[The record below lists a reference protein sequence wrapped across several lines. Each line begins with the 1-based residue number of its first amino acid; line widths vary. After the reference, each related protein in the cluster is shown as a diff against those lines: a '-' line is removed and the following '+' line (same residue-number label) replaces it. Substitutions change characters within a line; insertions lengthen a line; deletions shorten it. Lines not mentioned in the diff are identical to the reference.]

1 MGGNHLLTIYFV
13 YLLSLIIHNNLNF
26 TDMRTIRLK
35 KLLFTLAALFAATMT
50 ASAQEI
56 ALEGDLYN
64 KNGDMGR
71 GARVCHYYLRS
82 DRTLVL
88 EAVSTDDKTY
98 SGKFTEWDL
107 YVYTGTSNNDGF
119 KNLQSNRNAV
129 EKIIVSKGIKT
140 LGHQVIGYSNNA
152 GILFP
157 NLKSVE
163 INPED
168 FEGEIPSDFLKNYT
182 TLESVTFY
190 QENVTINSSAFS
202 GCTALNSV
210 SLPNITNLEIHGQ
223 AFKDCT
229 SLKTFYTNGCNVK
242 VGGGAFEGSGLETFQ
257 NSSSTPYVTKIT
269 LGTDAFN
276 GATNLKTFAI
286 YDSATACDIPLRAF
300 QDCTA
305 LESFIAMNTG
315 EIDNGAFSGC
325 TALKSFYALQ
335 GISKIGNGAFSGCSS
350 LETFS
355 LPSNNSLSASPDYN
369 AFNNCDNLKY
379 IDLRNASFT
388 QCGDIGVPDHTM
400 LYLPSNCSI
409 WRTYNVIVDGQCKD
423 CRFYEG
429 KATGFADKFTA
440 EKVTYD
446 RTLDAERLY
455 TVCLPYVKKQ
465 DGWKYYTMKKVE
477 GTTVEFEEVAQD
489 DLKADEPYIVYTGA
503 KGGNLGNAASTQVG
517 GLESRKQWDKYSL
530 QGNFGKTIDAD
541 YLAINYT
548 KSDLYILQ
556 SDKKWKIYD
565 GTQEG
570 VNIPP
575 FRAFIYTDKGTGA
588 KALLASDF
596 GDGTTAIENIRTIGK
611 DGSEQWFDLQGRRID
626 APRKGINIVNG
637 KKVIIK

>member
-1 MGGNHLLTIYFV
+1 
-13 YLLSLIIHNNLNF
+13 
-26 TDMRTIRLK
+26 
-35 KLLFTLAALFAATMT
+35 
-50 ASAQEI
+50 
-56 ALEGDLYN
+56 
-64 KNGDMGR
+64 
-71 GARVCHYYLRS
+71 
-82 DRTLVL
+82 
-88 EAVSTDDKTY
+88 
-98 SGKFTEWDL
+98 
-107 YVYTGTSNNDGF
+107 
-119 KNLQSNRNAV
+119 
-129 EKIIVSKGIKT
+129 
-140 LGHQVIGYSNNA
+140 
-152 GILFP
+152 
-157 NLKSVE
+157 
-163 INPED
+163 
-168 FEGEIPSDFLKNYT
+168 
-182 TLESVTFY
+182 
-190 QENVTINSSAFS
+190 
-202 GCTALNSV
+202 
-210 SLPNITNLEIHGQ
+210 
-223 AFKDCT
+223 
-229 SLKTFYTNGCNVK
+229 
-242 VGGGAFEGSGLETFQ
+242 
-257 NSSSTPYVTKIT
+257 
-269 LGTDAFN
+269 
-276 GATNLKTFAI
+276 
-286 YDSATACDIPLRAF
+286 
-300 QDCTA
+300 
-305 LESFIAMNTG
+305 MNTG

-355 LPSNNSLSASPDYN
+355 LPSDGLSASPDYN
-369 AFNNCDNLKY
+369 AFKNCDNLKY
-379 IDLRNASFT
+379 IDLRKASFT

-489 DLKADEPYIVYTGA
+489 NLKADEPYIVYTGT

>member
-1 MGGNHLLTIYFV
+1 
-13 YLLSLIIHNNLNF
+13 
-26 TDMRTIRLK
+26 MRTIRLK

-355 LPSNNSLSASPDYN
+355 LPSDGLSASPDYN

-379 IDLRNASFT
+379 IDLRKASFT

-489 DLKADEPYIVYTGA
+489 DLKAGEPYIVYTGA

>member
-1 MGGNHLLTIYFV
+1 LNTGDIGN
-13 YLLSLIIHNNLNF
+13 
-26 TDMRTIRLK
+26 
-35 KLLFTLAALFAATMT
+35 
-50 ASAQEI
+50 
-56 ALEGDLYN
+56 
-64 KNGDMGR
+64 
-71 GARVCHYYLRS
+71 
-82 DRTLVL
+82 
-88 EAVSTDDKTY
+88 
-98 SGKFTEWDL
+98 
-107 YVYTGTSNNDGF
+107 
-119 KNLQSNRNAV
+119 
-129 EKIIVSKGIKT
+129 
-140 LGHQVIGYSNNA
+140 
-152 GILFP
+152 
-157 NLKSVE
+157 
-163 INPED
+163 
-168 FEGEIPSDFLKNYT
+168 
-182 TLESVTFY
+182 
-190 QENVTINSSAFS
+190 SAF
-202 GCTALNSV
+202 
-210 SLPNITNLEIHGQ
+210 
-223 AFKDCT
+223 
-229 SLKTFYTNGCNVK
+229 
-242 VGGGAFEGSGLETFQ
+242 
-257 NSSSTPYVTKIT
+257 
-269 LGTDAFN
+269 
-276 GATNLKTFAI
+276 
-286 YDSATACDIPLRAF
+286 R
-300 QDCTA
+300 
-305 LESFIAMNTG
+305 
-315 EIDNGAFSGC
+315 GC

-335 GISKIGNGAFSGCSS
+335 GISSIGSGAFSGCSS

-355 LPSNNSLSASPDYN
+355 LPSNSGLTTTPSSY

-517 GLESRKQWDKYSL
+517 GSESRKQWDKYSL

>member
-1 MGGNHLLTIYFV
+1 MLTIYFV

-35 KLLFTLAALFAATMT
+35 KLLFTIVALFAASMT
-50 ASAQEI
+50 ANAQLLV
-56 ALEGDLYN
+56 LEGDLYN
-64 KNGDMGR
+64 RTANGEQGGR
-71 GARVCHYYLRS
+71 ECHYYLYS
-82 DRTLVL
+82 DRSLVL
-88 EAVSTDDKTY
+88 QAVSTEDKEY
-98 SGKFTEWDL
+98 FGRFSANYLW
-107 YVYTGTSNNDGF
+107 VSVSTSKNDGF
-119 KNLQSNRNAV
+119 KNLMNNRNAV

-140 LGHQVIGYSNNA
+140 LGRQVIGHSQTASY

-163 INPED
+163 IDSED
-168 FEGEIPSDFLKNYT
+168 FEGEIPEDFLKDIT
-182 TLESVTFY
+182 TLESVTLY
-190 QENVTINSSAFS
+190 QENVTIGQFAFS

-210 SLPNITNLEIHGQ
+210 SLPNITNLEIDGQ

-229 SLKTFYTNGCNVK
+229 SLKTFYTNGSNVK

-269 LGTDAFN
+269 LGEYAFN

-300 QDCTA
+300 LDCTA
-305 LESFIAMNTG
+305 LESFITLNTG
-315 EIDNGAFSGC
+315 EIGNGAFSGC

-350 LETFS
+350 LETFT
-355 LPSNNSLSASPDYN
+355 LPSNNSLSASPDYY

-388 QCGDIGVPDHTM
+388 QCVDIGVPDHTM
-400 LYLPSNCSI
+400 LYLPSDCSI
-409 WRTYNVIVDGQCKD
+409 WRTYNVIVDGQCKE

-446 RTLDAERLY
+446 RTLETNRLY

-489 DLKADEPYIVYTGA
+489 DLKAGEPYIVYTGT
-503 KGGNLGNAASTQVG
+503 KGGTLGNNASTQVG

-530 QGNFGKTIDAD
+530 QGNFGKTIDAA
-541 YLAINYT
+541 YLEKNYT

>member
-1 MGGNHLLTIYFV
+1 
-13 YLLSLIIHNNLNF
+13 
-26 TDMRTIRLK
+26 MRTIRLK
-35 KLLFTLAALFAATMT
+35 KLLFTIVALLATSMT
-50 ASAQEI
+50 VSAQEI

-64 KNGDMGR
+64 TGGDGKR

-82 DRTLVL
+82 DNALVL
-88 EAVSTDDKTY
+88 QAVSTEDKTY
-98 SGKFTEWDL
+98 TGMFTEWDL
-107 YVYTGTSNNDGF
+107 YTYTGTSSNTDF
-119 KNLQSNRNAV
+119 RNLEKNRNAV
-129 EKIIVSKGIKT
+129 KKIIVSTGIKT
-140 LGHQVIGYSNNA
+140 LGHQVIGYSNA
-152 GILFP
+152 SGIFFP

-163 INPED
+163 IDPD
-168 FEGEIPSDFLKNYT
+168 FEGEIPDDFLKNYT
-182 TLESVTFY
+182 TLESVTLY
-190 QENVTINSSAFS
+190 QENVTIGQYAFS

-210 SLPNITNLEIHGQ
+210 SLPNITNLEINKE

-242 VGGGAFEGSGLETFQ
+242 VGGGAFEGSGLEAFQ

-269 LGTDAFN
+269 LGEYAFN

-305 LESFIAMNTG
+305 LESFIALNTG
-315 EIDNGAFSGC
+315 EIGNGAFSGC

-350 LETFS
+350 LETFT
-355 LPSNNSLSASPDYN
+355 LPSNSGLSASPEYN
-369 AFNNCDNLKY
+369 AFKNCDNLKY
-379 IDLRNASFT
+379 IDLRKASFT

-409 WRTYNVIVDGQCKD
+409 WRTYNVIVDGQCKE

-429 KATGFADKFTA
+429 KATRFADKFTA
-440 EKVTYD
+440 DKVTYD

-489 DLKADEPYIVYTGA
+489 NLKAGEPYIVYTGA